1 MQRNRS
7 NTPKARRRRKQ
18 IPLCYLLELRRRITM
33 LKRARNLKSGVR
45 TLSVTVPNGTTHL
58 GVNLNEGA
66 APGIINKYNV
76 EFKNG
81 ASEPLIDC
89 LDCGKVLGLF
99 FKKEIAKMDTHHIDP
114 LLKWE
119 GYFTK
124 W

>member
-1 MQRNRS
+1 MF
-7 NTPKARRRRKQ
+7 
-18 IPLCYLLELRRRITM
+18 
-33 LKRARNLKSGVR
+33 KRAKNLVSGVR

-58 GVNLNEGA
+58 GVNLKKGKS
-66 APGIINKYNV
+66 PGKINNYNV
-76 EFKNG
+76 EFNNG
-81 ASEPLIDC
+81 TSEPLVDC

-99 FKKEIAKMDTHHIDP
+99 FKKEIEKMDQQHIDP